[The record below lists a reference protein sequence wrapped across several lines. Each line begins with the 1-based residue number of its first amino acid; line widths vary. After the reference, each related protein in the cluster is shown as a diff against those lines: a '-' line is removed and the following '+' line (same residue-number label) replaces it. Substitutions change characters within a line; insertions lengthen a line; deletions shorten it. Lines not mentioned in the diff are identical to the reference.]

1 MKIMIQR
8 MYEIDKAMSEKMN
21 TIKIDR
27 FPLVNRSVPN
37 KVRLKEKL
45 IDHGNIFSSTYSMQD
60 REQFDRFVI
69 DEIVWNRVL

>member
-1 MKIMIQR
+1 

-27 FPLVNRSVPN
+27 FPLVNQSVPN